1 MLYLFL
7 VQLEY
12 LGNNMNTEHSI
23 LEEALKKKIND
34 EYLIK
39 NKNKEDSLL
48 DQKEENYKFLYW

>member
-1 MLYLFL
+1 
-7 VQLEY
+7 
-12 LGNNMNTEHSI
+12 MNTEHSI

-39 NKNKEDSLL
+39 NKDKEDSLL